1 MYVSV
6 KICVGTFKS
15 TLQKIPFMLKFLHIE
30 VDMKIVIA
38 SDLHGSAISAK
49 RIIEIANGSPLVLLG
64 DIYNHG
70 PRNPLPEGYA
80 PMEVARLLNGYAHDN
95 PGKLVVIKGNCDS
108 EVDQMISDF
117 TFQDYH
123 EIVTTRS
130 FFFSHGHRFNYQ
142 MPPAHL
148 KKGDVCFY
156 GHEHIPYI
164 KENKGVYFINTGSVS
179 LPVKNS
185 PRSYVILDTAADTIT
200 IYDLDGNVIDS
211 VDFKAQ
217 KQ

>member
-80 PMEVARLLNGYAHDN
+80 PMEVAALLNGYCRDY
-95 PGKLVVIKGNCDS
+95 PGKLVVIK
-108 EVDQMISDF
+108 
-117 TFQDYH
+117 DYH

-185 PRSYVILDTAADTIT
+185 PRSYIILDTAADTIT

-217 KQ
+217 K